1 MGKRV
6 LPGHAEGRRERMNH
20 HRVIVAGAGPAGL
33 VAAAYLAG
41 EGVPVTIVEQARD
54 LPDDLRASTFHPPT
68 LDMLERF
75 GVVPAMIEQG
85 LICPTW
91 QFRDRHAGVIATF
104 EMARLA
110 DDTAHPYRLQ
120 CEQWRL
126 TRMLRDKLAANPDVT
141 FLYDAKATDVVQDA
155 DGVTLTIERPDGST
169 EPLRAAF
176 LVGADGAR
184 SAVRRALGIAFEG
197 MTIPET
203 YLTLSTTFRFER
215 VIPDLANIAY
225 ISDPEEWFVLL
236 QAAGLWR
243 VLLPTAPEEAADES
257 RMLDPARI
265 EERMQGVHKN
275 PAGYEVRHRTAY
287 RVHERVAETY
297 AKGRVFLAGDAAHIN
312 NPLGGMGMNGGV
324 HDAFNLAEKL
334 SQVWKGDA
342 DQTLMERYSRQRRKV
357 AVDVVQQ
364 QALRNR
370 QLLNQREPSVR
381 RAYHDELRG
390 IAADPAKH
398 HAHLLR
404 SSMIQSLRDLEAV
417 A

>member
-1 MGKRV
+1 MTTH
-6 LPGHAEGRRERMNH
+6 P
-20 HRVIVAGAGPAGL
+20 VIVAGAGPAGL

-41 EGVPVTIVEQARD
+41 EGIPVTIVEQARD

-75 GVVPAMIEQG
+75 GVVGAMIEQG

-104 EMARLA
+104 EMARLKH
-110 DDTAHPYRLQ
+110 DTAHPYRLQ

-126 TRMLRDKLAANPDVT
+126 TRMLRHKLAANPDVA
-141 FLYDAKATDVVQDA
+141 FLYDAKAAAVAQDA

-169 EPLRAAF
+169 EPLRGAF
-176 LVGADGAR
+176 LIGADGAR
-184 SAVRRALGIAFEG
+184 SAVRRSLDIGFDG

-243 VLLPTAPEEAADES
+243 VLLPTVPEEAADEA

-265 EERMQGVHKN
+265 EARMQGVCAN
-275 PAGYEVRHRTAY
+275 PAGYEIRHRTAY

-334 SQVWKGDA
+334 SCVWRGEA
-342 DQTLMERYSRQRRKV
+342 DVSLMGRYSRQRRKV
-357 AVDVVQQ
+357 ALDVVQQ

-370 QLLNQREPSVR
+370 QLLNQRDPAVR

>member
-1 MGKRV
+1 MEQR
-6 LPGHAEGRRERMNH
+6 
-20 HRVIVAGAGPAGL
+20 RVIIAGAGPAGM

-41 EGVPVTIVEQARD
+41 EGIPVTIVEQARD

-68 LDMLERF
+68 LDMLTRF
-75 GVVPAMIEQG
+75 GVVERMIAQG
-85 LICPTW
+85 LVCPTW
-91 QFRDRHAGVIATF
+91 QFRDRHSGVIATF
-104 EMARLA
+104 EMGRLA
-110 DDTAHPYRLQ
+110 GDTAHPYRLQ

-126 TRMLRDKLAANPDVT
+126 TRMLRDLLAANPDVT
-141 FLYDAKATDVVQDA
+141 FLYDAKATGVVQDA
-155 DGVTLTIERPDGST
+155 DGVTLAVERPDGST
-169 EPLRAAF
+169 EQLRAAF
-176 LVGADGAR
+176 LIGADGAR
-184 SAVRRALGIAFEG
+184 SAVRRSLGIDFDG

-203 YLTLSTTFRFER
+203 YLTLSTTFRFEAA
-215 VIPDLANIAY
+215 IPDLANIAY

-243 VLLPTAPEEAADES
+243 VLLPTAPEEAADEA

-265 EERMQGVHKN
+265 EERMQGVLAN
-275 PAGYEVRHRTAY
+275 PAGYEIRHRTAY
-287 RVHERVAETY
+287 RVHERVAATY
-297 AKGRVFLAGDAAHIN
+297 TMGRVFLAGDAAHIN

-334 SQVWKGDA
+334 TRVWRGEDLS
-342 DQTLMERYSRQRRKV
+342 LMERYSRQRRKV
-357 AVDVVQQ
+357 ALDVVQQ

-370 QLLNQREPSVR
+370 QLLNQRDPAVR

-398 HAHLLR
+398 RAYLLR
-404 SSMIQSLRDLEAV
+404 SSMIQSLRDLEDV